1 MGSWEHKHT
10 ILYYFFNRCVAV
22 ITFPEIGAHQNLPTS
37 SISNSCVRMYVLSL
51 NSLLNF
57 ILHFQR
63 FYINQVDKNTN
74 TLVLQIWLNFLSDFP
89 GSDPGLKKLRRAKG
103 GAKIFG
109 VFLMKNH
116 DFTPKNHIFSNFR
129 GAPPWI
135 GPCFRCCTWS
145 PAIYLLGVEI
155 SEEIVPLTL
164 DDFFGNDK

>member
-37 SISNSCVRMYVLSL
+37 SISNSCVRIYVLSL

-74 TLVLQIWLNFLSDFP
+74 TLVLQIWFNFLKVTFGVVLGHQQFIYQGLKSLRRQFHCPQMISSVMTNNHPVHIYIHKVTNSDF
-89 GSDPGLKKLRRAKG
+89 SH
-103 GAKIFG
+103 KI
-109 VFLMKNH
+109 N
-116 DFTPKNHIFSNFR
+116 PIFY
-129 GAPPWI
+129 A
-135 GPCFRCCTWS
+135 
-145 PAIYLLGVEI
+145 
-155 SEEIVPLTL
+155 
-164 DDFFGNDK
+164 